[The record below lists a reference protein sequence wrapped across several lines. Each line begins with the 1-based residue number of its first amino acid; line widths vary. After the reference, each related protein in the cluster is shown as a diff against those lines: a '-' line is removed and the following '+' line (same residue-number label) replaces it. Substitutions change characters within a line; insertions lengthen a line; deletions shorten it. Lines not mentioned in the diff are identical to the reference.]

1 VAQVQQKVVMGEF
14 GVGHESALHRSM
26 VTFVSNVVAEQERR
40 RPYHEQLIHKCE
52 RAVRALWPRAVVKAY
67 GSCVTGL
74 CLPTSDLDLVICLPK
89 VHRDAPAE
97 SPGDL
102 EGRNAIRQ
110 TWQQEFAR
118 KLSDESL
125 SGWNTHTSSS
135 GNKGWVVRESIN
147 LIVQTAVPIITLVA
161 TPRPLTRGAAATA
174 AAAAVAARAGI
185 GAQYGDDGSSSE
197 HKAEIDDMPPP
208 IRLDISF
215 EGPNHHGL
223 ATNGLV
229 TSLVKEHPALRALV
243 LILKQFLYE
252 RGFDQAYTGGLSS
265 YGLVLMVAR
274 FLQSH
279 KHAYEHEHRTRGAGA
294 AGAGAGEVGEEEE
307 QNHKHKHK
315 RSSSGG
321 SVGSN
326 IGGAHDDN
334 WGRLLRRFLHFYG
347 CEFEPRS
354 TGISV
359 RSWSY
364 PHRTG
369 MAMSGPAGAY
379 ASSSFDTLHIE
390 DPLNIHNNVGR
401 NCFRIAQIQRA
412 FADAFAALTS
422 TSIPTAI
429 GSPGAATSAIG
440 GADDSTPTQA
450 MSGKADSASA
460 GSGSQ
465 TTSTAGD
472 SVGRVASSTSS
483 SSKDVGGA
491 SGADEHQSFMQ
502 CSDLRQMLQN
512 SEGRSTQHTVE
523 SVMHGHN
530 HHDNNAQHVLVGG
543 DAV

>member
-1 VAQVQQKVVMGEF
+1 
-14 GVGHESALHRSM
+14 
-26 VTFVSNVVAEQERR
+26 
-40 RPYHEQLIHKCE
+40 
-52 RAVRALWPRAVVKAY
+52 
-67 GSCVTGL
+67 VTGL

-102 EGRNAIRQ
+102 EGLTSVPDSKIRQ

-125 SGWNTHTSSS
+125 GSG

-147 LIVQTAVPIITLVA
+147 LIVQTVVPIITLVA
-161 TPRPLTRGAAATA
+161 TPHPLSRSGAAASGRA
-174 AAAAVAARAGI
+174 AARPGT
-185 GAQYGDDGSSSE
+185 DDDVE
-197 HKAEIDDMPPP
+197 DTPPP

-215 EGPNHHGL
+215 EGPSHHGL
-223 ATNGLV
+223 ATNELV

-243 LILKQFLYE
+243 LVLKQFLYE

-279 KHAYEHEHRTRGAGA
+279 EHAYGAGA
-294 AGAGAGEVGEEEE
+294 VGAEGSKEEGPTRG
-307 QNHKHKHK
+307 KTHK
-315 RSSSGG
+315 RSGSGGGVGSASSGT
-321 SVGSN
+321 
-326 IGGAHDDN
+326 HDDN
-334 WGRLLRRFLHFYG
+334 WGRLLRRFLRFYG

-369 MAMSGPAGAY
+369 MSMSGAAGAY

-412 FADAFAALTS
+412 FADAFAALTT
-422 TSIPTAI
+422 TSMPLDMP
-429 GSPGAATSAIG
+429 S
-440 GADDSTPTQA
+440 
-450 MSGKADSASA
+450 
-460 GSGSQ
+460 
-465 TTSTAGD
+465 TSTAITNTSTTGD
-472 SVGRVASSTSS
+472 GAVGI
-483 SSKDVGGA
+483 GA
-491 SGADEHQSFMQ
+491 FNTTAAGQLQLRSFAQ
-502 CSDLRQMLQN
+502 CSELSQMLQN
-512 SEGRSTQHTVE
+512 SEGRSAQPTVE
-523 SVMHGHN
+523 SVMHN
-530 HHDNNAQHVLVGG
+530 HQDNNAQHVLVGG